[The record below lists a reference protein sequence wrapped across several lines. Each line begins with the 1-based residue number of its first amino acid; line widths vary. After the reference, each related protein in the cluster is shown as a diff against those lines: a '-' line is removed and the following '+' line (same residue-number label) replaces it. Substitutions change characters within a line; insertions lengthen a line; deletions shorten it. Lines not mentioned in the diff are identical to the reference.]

1 MPFYDIAGLVVEIKH
16 PTGRTEKQARPY
28 LCKDQEGQTADM
40 TIDVTEQRVTDAMAE
55 HPEMNRDDWYYM
67 LTGSDFY
74 TQLLK
79 FRGILLH
86 SSCVVVDGVAYA
98 FSADSGTGKS
108 THTALWLKHFG
119 NRAYML
125 NDDKPAIRLVGD
137 RVYAC
142 GTPWSGKYDYSTPG
156 MVPLRAFASS
166 SERRRILSTRQT
178 PKRPCS
184 TFSPKRCAS
193 WGLTPWSGC
202 LICWRPSLPRCPCT
216 NWAATSA
223 MTRCAPLT
231 TP

>member
-86 SSCVVVDGVAYA
+86 SSCVVVDGAAYA

-142 GTPWSGKYDYSTPG
+142 GTLERKIRLLHPRHGSPG
-156 MVPLRAFASS
+156 RHLLPGAGGGEFYPPGRHQKAVFN
-166 SERRRILSTRQT
+166 I
-178 PKRPCS
+178 
-184 TFSPKRCAS
+184 FPKRCAS
-193 WGLTPWSGC
+193 WGLTLWSGC
-202 LICWRPSLPRCPCT
+202 LICWRPYLPRCPCT

>member
-28 LCKDQEGQTADM
+28 LCKDQEGQTADI

-119 NRAYML
+119 DRAYML

-142 GTPWSGKYDYSTPG
+142 GTPWSGK
-156 MVPLRAFASS
+156 
-166 SERRRILSTRQT
+166 
-178 PKRPCS
+178 
-184 TFSPKRCAS
+184 
-193 WGLTPWSGC
+193 
-202 LICWRPSLPRCPCT
+202 
-216 NWAATSA
+216 
-223 MTRCAPLT
+223 
-231 TP
+231 